1 MIDNN
6 CIFCKISKGDIPS
19 TKLYEDNDFFIIPD
33 INPASK
39 GHCLI
44 VIKEHYSNILEIP
57 EDLLVKGH
65 KLAKKLASKLFDA
78 FTCDGINILQNNFEA
93 AGQSVFHYH
102 IHVIPRYDGD
112 FIGIN
117 WTPGDMDEKVL
128 EILKGIKID

>member
-1 MIDNN
+1 MDNN

-19 TKLYEDNDFFIIPD
+19 AKIYEDNDFFIIPD

-65 KLAKKLASKLFDA
+65 KLAKKLSAKLFDA

-112 FIGIN
+112 FVGIN
-117 WTPGDMDEKVL
+117 WTPGDMDDKVL

>member
-1 MIDNN
+1 MDNN

-19 TKLYEDNDFFIIPD
+19 VKLYEDNDFFIIPD

-65 KLAKKLASKLFDA
+65 KLAKKLSAKLFDA

-102 IHVIPRYDGD
+102 IHVIPRYNGD

-128 EILKGIKID
+128 DILKGIKID